1 MGAKTSQG
9 NVLNLAE
16 LATLFPDY
24 EQFREISRSG
34 QKEVVSAT
42 KRADQQRVA
51 IKLFHKTNDDQ
62 ARIDRE
68 IAAVVKLRCPFVP
81 AVFASGQVEFE
92 GQDRVFLIEQ
102 FISGQTYRAILR
114 ATPVQA
120 LSDVLEVTSVL
131 LRACS
136 DCEVQGLVH
145 RDLKPENLMRDT
157 EGRIWLLDFGLVR
170 HLDLTTLTPTAAGV
184 GTLGYAPLEQLRVV
198 AADVN
203 TRADLFAIGTI
214 MYESLHGT
222 NGWSEG
228 CRDHHEIVRKMSTQE
243 LPRLN
248 IPGDD
253 SGQLSDF
260 IGWLTQRYPSR
271 RPQTAAEALAAF
283 EPLYR
288 RLRAP
293 DV

>member
-1 MGAKTSQG
+1 
-9 NVLNLAE
+9 LNLAE
-16 LATLFPDY
+16 LAAVFPDY

-34 QKEVVSAT
+34 QKEVVGAT
-42 KRADQQRVA
+42 RRAADQQRVA
-51 IKLFHKTNDDQ
+51 IKLFHKTNDDR

-68 IAAVVKLRCPFVP
+68 IAAVAKLQCPFVP
-81 AVFASGQVEFE
+81 AVFASGQVKFE
-92 GQDRVFLIEQ
+92 GQDRVFLVEQ
-102 FISGQTYRAILR
+102 FISGETYRAILR
-114 ATPVQA
+114 TTPVQA
-120 LSDVLEVTSVL
+120 LNDVLEVTSAL
-131 LRACS
+131 LHACS

-145 RDLKPENLMRDT
+145 RDLKPENLMRD
-157 EGRIWLLDFGLVR
+157 GQGKSWVLDFGLVR

-198 AADVN
+198 AADVD

-214 MYESLHGT
+214 MYESLHGA

-228 CRDHHEIVRKMSTQE
+228 CRDHHEVVRKMSTQE

-253 SGQLSDF
+253 GGQLSDF
-260 IGWLTQRYPSR
+260 IGWLTQRFPGR
-271 RPQTAAEALAAF
+271 RPQTAAEALSAF
-283 EPLYR
+283 ETLYR

-293 DV
+293 AV